1 MRVAIAIGLYLAAG
15 AAWAQPRIFPRYDF
29 YIFERAGG
37 GETTYALS
45 SGERATAAAVTGCD
59 GRILHDASAVVAHID
74 TLVRQDGDADS
85 DGLSVVTIAPG
96 GVIHLGSCA
105 DPHDEEEEPD
115 YDSDDPEDKA
125 ESPEQP
131 HDSIVWMQRMSAGQ
145 TRRIINELDA
155 LSAEDR
161 TQMLSEIGLR

>member
-15 AAWAQPRIFPRYDF
+15 AAWAQPRIFPRYDL
-29 YIFERAGG
+29 YIFERAEG
-37 GETTYALS
+37 GEVTYALS

-74 TLVRQDGDADS
+74 TLARQDGDEDS

-105 DPHDEEEEPD
+105 DPHDEADEPD
-115 YDSDDPEDKA
+115 RDPDDPEDKVQA
-125 ESPEQP
+125 PETP
-131 HDSIVWMQRMSAGQ
+131 HDSIVWMQRMSASQ

-155 LSAEDR
+155 LTVAER
-161 TQMLSEIGLR
+161 TQMLGEIGLR